1 MAESGHSDSS
11 GHHQGRVS
19 ITLRPPPSVNRIWQR
34 GRGGGVFRSRA
45 YSTWLR
51 ASHLLCGRSDTVL
64 GPVIVRI
71 KIHGGRGWRQGRD
84 IDNIAKPVIDF
95 LVHSGVIFDDNYEIV
110 RRISISYFPPRNPND
125 KAYVEVSVR
134 RCQ

>member
-1 MAESGHSDSS
+1 M
-11 GHHQGRVS
+11 
-19 ITLRPPPSVNRIWQR
+19 
-34 GRGGGVFRSRA
+34 
-45 YSTWLR
+45 
-51 ASHLLCGRSDTVL
+51 

-110 RRISISYFPPRNPND
+110 RRISISYFPPRNPKD